1 MEVDTGGD
9 LFSWCWIQTLSES
22 LSCTELSPTTHFLLV
37 PTQNLGSTNKKK
49 DHPPLCPCGNLSL
62 VQLVCHHT
70 AG

>member
-49 DHPPLCPCGNLSL
+49 DRPPLCPCGNLSL